1 MINMGKNKIICA
13 GRNGIF
19 LIELNND
26 YSSSNIIFHIMK
38 DKQFV
43 NLIKTYD
50 NHFITYGKD
59 ISMWKWNINEEEN
72 NIDIKFILN
81 DKNVKNICEIS
92 DKYFAYQTLENI
104 PIILSKTFKEHLKI
118 KYETT
123 WFDIGI
129 NKLTDDI
136 IGTISK
142 DKKSIEFFNIQTGEK
157 LYFKNRRRKYFN
169 KRVYEKQMRKR

>member
-1 MINMGKNKIICA
+1 MEV
-13 GRNGIF
+13 F

-26 YSSSNIIFHIMK
+26 YSSTNIIFHIMK
-38 DKQFV
+38 DKKFI

-50 NHFITYGKD
+50 NHFITYGEN
-59 ISMWKWNINEEEN
+59 IPIWKWNINEEEN

-118 KYETT
+118 KYE
-123 WFDIGI
+123 INRYENGI
-129 NKLTDDI
+129 NRLIDDI
-136 IGTISK
+136 IGAISK
-142 DKKSIEFFNIQTGEK
+142 DKKSIDFFNIQTGEK
-157 LYFKNRRRKYFN
+157 LYI
-169 KRVYEKQMRKR
+169 